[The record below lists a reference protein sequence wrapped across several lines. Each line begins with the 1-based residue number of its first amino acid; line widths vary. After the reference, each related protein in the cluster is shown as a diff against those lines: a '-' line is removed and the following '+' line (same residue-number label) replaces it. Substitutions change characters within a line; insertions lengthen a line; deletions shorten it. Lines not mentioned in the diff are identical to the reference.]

1 MSTDLSEEQRLM
13 RQSCRDFVDKTI
25 IPFIRGNW
33 QREWVMTPQ
42 DRLPPEIL
50 QGAEKVGIRTL
61 GVPEEF
67 GGIELD
73 RASEVQTFAL
83 IAEEIARG
91 DSGLADKLVQNW
103 KVSVLLRNL
112 APRHLQEKWF
122 KRLTSDPQFLLAH
135 CLTEPRGASD
145 RWLPYNVPEA
155 AMNTRAVKK
164 NGEWVINGRKQFI
177 SNGYDAGLFVVYANT
192 NPQVGML
199 QGTSSFLVPRE
210 TPGLTI
216 ARCNETVG
224 CRFMNNGELVF
235 EDMRVPADH
244 LLVEGDAL
252 GKAAVYFRPGKIIQ
266 AAKNLGVGVRA
277 FEVTSDYVQNYVQG
291 GRILI
296 KHQAV
301 ALRLA
306 DMATR
311 IEAVRALL
319 ARASRAVDDNAPDA
333 DTLCN
338 MAKVFASEEILKVA
352 QHALEL
358 HGGNGVM
365 LDFGVEKDLP
375 RRRDLSAHGRH
386 RRYLALQDREI
397 DVPAHGGEIRR
408 AGRLIRLRQAEAGEH
423 DREADELLDARSFA
437 KGQEPDQKRERWYK
451 RRIYRGPSSPEQ
463 DDGAGKKEGR
473 GGAGKYPLHQC
484 LQQILKKSGGEK
496 IIVGEVQY
504 GQANERQHTGNR
516 RGLHGRQPPQPQQ
529 HAKHRKGASGG
540 DEQQIA
546 DEPLRAHGAQ
556 RLRSNHPKTNQD
568 NRRTGEAARRENFLD
583 DEPRQNEAYDG
594 GTRGLNDAAMAK
606 RHVHVARIAPQCER
620 EPAAQRQ
627 RNTTSPAQAAEIGK
641 AAGRHDGKK
650 REAGPDEAMQCQR
663 QRRHAD
669 QYAVPRGD
677 KAKGPE

>member
-1 MSTDLSEEQRLM
+1 MPSELSEEQRLM
-13 RQSCRDFVDKTI
+13 RQSCRDFVDDVI

-33 QREWVMTPQ
+33 QREWSMTPE

-122 KRLTSDPQFLLAH
+122 KRLMAEPQFLLAH

-155 AMNTRAVKK
+155 AMQTRAVKQ

-192 NPQVGML
+192 NPQVGMM
-199 QGTSSFLVPRE
+199 QGTSSFLVPRG

-224 CRFMNNGELVF
+224 CRYMNNGELVF

-277 FEVTSDYVQNYVQG
+277 FELAADYVQNYVQG

-319 ARASRAVDDNAPDA
+319 ARASKAVDDNASDA

-365 LDFGVEKDLP
+365 LDFGVEKIF
-375 RRRDLSAHGRH
+375 RDAAIFLHM
-386 RRYLALQDREI
+386 
-397 DVPAHGGEIRR
+397 
-408 AGRLIRLRQAEAGEH
+408 
-423 DREADELLDARSFA
+423 DATVDISKF
-437 KGQEPDQKRERWYK
+437 KIVKSMFPQT
-451 RRIYRGPSSPEQ
+451 
-463 DDGAGKKEGR
+463 
-473 GGAGKYPLHQC
+473 AGKY
-484 LQQILKKSGGEK
+484 
-496 IIVGEVQY
+496 
-504 GQANERQHTGNR
+504 
-516 RGLHGRQPPQPQQ
+516 
-529 HAKHRKGASGG
+529 
-540 DEQQIA
+540 
-546 DEPLRAHGAQ
+546 
-556 RLRSNHPKTNQD
+556 
-568 NRRTGEAARRENFLD
+568 
-583 DEPRQNEAYDG
+583 
-594 GTRGLNDAAMAK
+594 
-606 RHVHVARIAPQCER
+606 
-620 EPAAQRQ
+620 
-627 RNTTSPAQAAEIGK
+627 
-641 AAGRHDGKK
+641 
-650 REAGPDEAMQCQR
+650 AGPEN
-663 QRRHAD
+663 
-669 QYAVPRGD
+669 
-677 KAKGPE
+677 